1 MLLNVAKIAWFG
13 GGLVLL
19 GVAYIGVITPGIP
32 WSTPSLGAAY
42 CFARSNQR
50 WHAWMMNHRIFGTFL
65 KNWQTKRVFPTKAKW
80 AMLISM
86 DASLLMVW
94 FTTGSLWLTGGLA
107 LLMMAVAAWAWRY
120 PGSVAQADERKIRGQ
135 PLGWF

>member
-1 MLLNVAKIAWFG
+1 MSKFIKMAWFG

-107 LLMMAVAAWAWRY
+107 LLMMAVAAWVWRY
-120 PGSVAQADERKIRGQ
+120 PGSVAQADERQIRGQ